1 MSSSAPRES
10 IVNVLILTDPKFV
23 EISCANKLAN
33 NTMQSSIARVLR
45 QPFQWIDLIFLPIY
59 LSPYN
64 VFTFQRNVNT
74 L

>member
-45 QPFQWIDLIFLPIY
+45 QPFSVDRFNFLSIY

-64 VFTFQRNVNT
+64 VFSFQRNVNT